1 MPCITY
7 TVDVKR
13 LHTAV
18 KIEGL
23 CDVKKKMKSMKI
35 ISALFT
41 INVVQQLNKI
51 QAKQIEIFDC
61 AQNEPF
67 TSKLMFKSNYH
78 Q

>member
-1 MPCITY
+1 
-7 TVDVKR
+7 
-13 LHTAV
+13 
-18 KIEGL
+18 
-23 CDVKKKMKSMKI
+23 MKSMKI